1 MAGGAR
7 LVDLHQDGVGVAVE
21 RDRPDLLGVPGGV
34 ALDPVL
40 LAAAGPVGAA
50 ARGEGAVQRL
60 VVHPAE
66 HEDLARVV
74 LLGDGREESVGA
86 ALDAGGDGR
95 VETAGGRGAGRAGH
109 APIVPRRARL
119 PGRASTGRTAGGGRT
134 LAGMST
140 HAKRERLLLA
150 DLLEAAGP
158 EAQTLCNGWKTR
170 DLAAHVVVRER
181 RADAAGGILLGVLK
195 NRLERV
201 QAEFAAKPYEELI
214 QLIRTGPPRMSPF
227 GLKQLDEA
235 ANTVEFYIHAEDVRR
250 AQPDWSQ
257 RDLDPVFADV
267 LWSRTEKTARMMGR
281 RSPVGLVLRRP
292 DGQTAVAHKGAPV
305 VTVTGEPG
313 ELLLFAAGRQDAAR
327 VELDGDKDALARL
340 HTAEL
345 GL

>member
-1 MAGGAR
+1 
-7 LVDLHQDGVGVAVE
+7 
-21 RDRPDLLGVPGGV
+21 
-34 ALDPVL
+34 
-40 LAAAGPVGAA
+40 
-50 ARGEGAVQRL
+50 
-60 VVHPAE
+60 
-66 HEDLARVV
+66 
-74 LLGDGREESVGA
+74 
-86 ALDAGGDGR
+86 
-95 VETAGGRGAGRAGH
+95 
-109 APIVPRRARL
+109 
-119 PGRASTGRTAGGGRT
+119 
-134 LAGMST
+134 MST

-158 EAQTLCNGWKTR
+158 EALTLCNGWKTR

-181 RADAAGGILLGVLK
+181 RADAAGGIVLGALK

-201 QAEFAAKPYEELI
+201 QAEFAEKPYEELI

-257 RDLDPVFADV
+257 RNLDPVFADV
-267 LWSRTEKTARMMGR
+267 LWSRTEKSARMLGR
-281 RSPVGLVLRRP
+281 RAPVGLVLRRP
-292 DGQTAVAHKGAPV
+292 DGQTVVAHKGTPV

-327 VELDGDKDALARL
+327 VELEGDKDALARL